1 MYYINNVPPSQDKWC
16 LFMETICMPASF
28 LFIFPAQMPLSQ
40 SLQKG
45 AVTHNVQQ
53 PLLCEVK

>member
-16 LFMETICMPASF
+16 LFMETIWMPASF

-45 AVTHNVQQ
+45 GRYT
-53 PLLCEVK
+53 

>member
-16 LFMETICMPASF
+16 LFMETIWMPASF

-45 AVTHNVQQ
+45 
-53 PLLCEVK
+53 PLHIMCSSPFCVR